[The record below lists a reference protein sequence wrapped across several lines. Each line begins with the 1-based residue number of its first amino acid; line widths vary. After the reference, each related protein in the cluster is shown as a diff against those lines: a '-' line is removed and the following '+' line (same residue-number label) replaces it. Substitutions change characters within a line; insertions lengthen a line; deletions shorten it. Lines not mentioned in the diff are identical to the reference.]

1 MIGVSSKL
9 YKVIPSPLWGGLGWG
24 SLRHLSLFNTE
35 ILQDLPTP
43 TPALPTRGREKN
55 ENQPTE
61 KLIRAAL
68 KELAT
73 G

>member
-1 MIGVSSKL
+1 MMRLSLKL
-9 YKVIPSPLWGGLGWG
+9 YDVIPSPLSGGPGWG
-24 SLRHLSLFNTE
+24 SLR
-35 ILQDLPTP
+35 ILGVLKKMLMKDLPTP
-43 TPALPTRGREKN
+43 TPTLPTRGRGKTDD
-55 ENQPTE
+55 QPTE